1 MSMIDDVFGLNRTNV
16 MESTHG
22 FELEPELVDLEESVG
37 TLDDYE
43 DPFTYMV
50 KVAYENEI
58 NMQTINS
65 AILREEYVYLREN
78 GQELVYE
85 QGKIKNI
92 IDTAIKSIKWLAEKV
107 TKFFKT
113 VVGKLTVNGKKDAE
127 FAKRYTDKVAN
138 VDKVTIPDAKFE
150 VGYIAKNR
158 DYINAIM
165 KNLRGLSEKI
175 IALETD
181 SAEQVIKSM
190 DSQIKTIF
198 DAKSISEVSDKH
210 INTKLG
216 MFEKPKDVTVNTG
229 FVFGYIENA
238 SSSIDAVKSVYNN
251 IIGTFN
257 GEIKLLK
264 SQQKNSKNDNE
275 AKVIHAKISA
285 INKVNSLITRV
296 YKAGVSLIITNRTL
310 CKAAI
315 IKAAKE
321 VNEKNSKN
329 ESAWIT
335 GNSLMDFV
343 SFSDI

>member
-1 MSMIDDVFGLNRTNV
+1 MSMIDDVFGLNRTNI
-16 MESTHG
+16 MESTYG

-113 VVGKLTVNGKKDAE
+113 IVGKLTVNGKKDAE
-127 FAKRYTDKVAN
+127 FARMYTDKVAS
-138 VDKVTIPDAKFE
+138 VDTVTITDAKFNA
-150 VGYIAKNR
+150 GYMTKQTDSIKDTMDDLKKLA
-158 DYINAIM
+158 
-165 KNLRGLSEKI
+165 EKI
-175 IALETD
+175 VALDVNSTEEVT
-181 SAEQVIKSM
+181 KTM
-190 DSQIKTIF
+190 DDQIKTTF
-198 DAKSISEVSDKH
+198 DAKSVSEVSDKH

-216 MFEKPKDVTVNTG
+216 MFENPKDVTVKVDSAIG
-229 FVFGYIENA
+229 CVKNA
-238 SSSIDAVKSVYNN
+238 STSIDIIKAIYTKT
-251 IIGTFN
+251 IGTFN

-264 SQQKNSKNDNE
+264 SQQKKSKNDDE

-285 INKVNSLITRV
+285 INKINSLITRV
-296 YKAGVSLIITNRTL
+296 YKAGVNLILANRTQ
-310 CKAAI
+310 CKAVI
-315 IKAAKE
+315 VKAAKKA
-321 VNEKNSKN
+321 NEQNSKN

-335 GNSLMDFV
+335 GNSIMDFV

>member
-16 MESTHG
+16 MESTYG
-22 FELEPELVDLEESVG
+22 FELEPELVDIEESVG

-58 NMQTINS
+58 NMQNIDS
-65 AILREEYVYLREN
+65 AILREEYIYLREN

-127 FAKRYTDKVAN
+127 FARIYTDKVAS
-138 VDKVTIPDAKFE
+138 VDTVTITDAKFDA
-150 VGYIAKNR
+150 GYTTKQTDAIKNTM
-158 DYINAIM
+158 D
-165 KNLRGLSEKI
+165 GLKELAEKI
-175 IALETD
+175 VALEVNSTEEVTKNMND
-181 SAEQVIKSM
+181 K
-190 DSQIKTIF
+190 IKTIF
-198 DAKSISEVSDKH
+198 DAKSVSEVSDKH

-216 MFEKPKDVTVNTG
+216 MFEDPKDVTVKVG
-229 FVFGYIENA
+229 FAIGCVKNA
-238 SSSIDAVKSVYNN
+238 STSIDAVKSIYTKT
-251 IIGTFN
+251 IGTFN

-264 SQQKNSKNDNE
+264 SQQKKSKNDDE

-285 INKVNSLITRV
+285 INKINSLITRV
-296 YKAGVSLIITNRTL
+296 YKSGVSLILANRTQ

-315 IKAAKE
+315 VKAAKKA
-321 VNEKNSKN
+321 NEQNSKN
-329 ESAWIT
+329 ESAWMT
-335 GNSLMDFV
+335 GNSIMDFV